1 MSQDSNIRH
10 PVAEPCQDQQAEK
23 PGDYDMKD
31 SQNDLQRWPK
41 LAPVLQDC
49 ETTLG
54 EAYRGADSI
63 SRKYHFRHKVAGIVA
78 AFGGMFAVLF
88 AIAQLAIAQLPKKL
102 PLEQLPLELSL
113 VRGLFGETAHVWEAV
128 AAFAAL
134 VAVVVGLR
142 VALSKEWLVEREKA
156 ERCRFEKFGFLIS
169 PEAWSDPSNVR
180 QAWLSRRVEDIDA
193 LNRRV
198 LKRLAEEAE
207 KDSEPTSLGAAARID
222 KATLDQLVDYYRVKR
237 LRYQLRYFERQA
249 KRRDLWD
256 WLTWIVPFMF
266 FFLSIAAAFA
276 HYFHVLVEP
285 LLDTFPTVISEQ
297 ILNVIGTQH
306 SSQDS
311 NELDIVSLR
320 LILAA
325 ACLPVIGAAVRI
337 LRTAHEFGRNTL
349 RFRATSNNLKR
360 LDLALQKPPDSPA
373 KLKILHEVEEVLEAE
388 RREWLRLMLEAEW
401 FG

>member
-1 MSQDSNIRH
+1 MSQDSNIRQ
-10 PVAEPCQDQQAEK
+10 PVAEPCQDQQAENLR
-23 PGDYDMKD
+23 DYDMYD

-88 AIAQLAIAQLPKKL
+88 AIAQLPRELPS
-102 PLEQLPLELSL
+102 ELRL
-113 VRGLFGETAHVWEAV
+113 VGRLAPGTAHAWETI
-128 AAFAAL
+128 AAFAAF

-142 VALSKEWLVEREKA
+142 VALSKKWLVEREKA
-156 ERCRFEKFGFLIS
+156 ERCRFIKFSFLIS

-180 QAWLSRRVEDIDA
+180 QAWLSRRVEDMNA

-198 LKRLAEEAE
+198 LKRLAEEAD
-207 KDSEPTSLGAAARID
+207 KASEATSVGPAVRID
-222 KATLDQLVDYYRVKR
+222 EATLDQLVDYYREKR
-237 LRYQLRYFERQA
+237 LCLQLRYFERQA
-249 KRRDLWD
+249 KRRYLWD
-256 WLTWIVPFMF
+256 WLTWVVPFMF

-276 HYFHVLVEP
+276 HFFYVLVEP
-285 LLDTFPTVISEQ
+285 LLDMLPTLTAEQ
-297 ILNVIGTQH
+297 TRNAIGTH
-306 SSQDS
+306 HNSQDPK
-311 NELDIVSLR
+311 ELDRVSRR

-349 RFRATSNNLKR
+349 RFRATSNDLKR
-360 LDLALQKPPDSPA
+360 LDRDLQKPTGSPA
-373 KLKILHEVEEVLEAE
+373 KLEILQNVEEVLEAE
-388 RREWLRLMLEAEW
+388 RREWLRLMIEAEW

>member
-1 MSQDSNIRH
+1 MSQDSNIRQ
-10 PVAEPCQDQQAEK
+10 PVAEPCQDQQAENLR
-23 PGDYDMKD
+23 DYDMYD

-102 PLEQLPLELSL
+102 PLELSL
-113 VRGLFGETAHVWEAV
+113 VGGLFRETAHVWEAI

-142 VALSKEWLVEREKA
+142 VALSKKWLVEREKA
-156 ERCRFEKFGFLIS
+156 ERCRFIKFSFLIS

-180 QAWLSRRVEDIDA
+180 QAWLSRRVEDMNA

-198 LKRLAEEAE
+198 LKRLAEEAD
-207 KDSEPTSLGAAARID
+207 KASEATSVGPAARID
-222 KATLDQLVDYYRVKR
+222 EATLDQLVDYYRVKR
-237 LRYQLRYFERQA
+237 LCLQLRYFERQA

-256 WLTWIVPFMF
+256 WLTWVVPFMF

-276 HYFHVLVEP
+276 HFLHALVEP
-285 LLDTFPTVISEQ
+285 LLDRFPTLIPEQ
-297 ILNVIGTQH
+297 IPNVTRTQH

-311 NELDIVSLR
+311 NELDMVSLR

-349 RFRATSNNLKR
+349 RFRATSSNLKR
-360 LDLALQKPPDSPA
+360 LDLDLQKPTDSPA
-373 KLKILHEVEEVLEAE
+373 KLEILRKVEEVLKAE
-388 RREWLRLMLEAEW
+388 RREWLRLMFEAEW

>member
-1 MSQDSNIRH
+1 MSQDSNIRQ

-23 PGDYDMKD
+23 PRDYDMD
-31 SQNDLQRWPK
+31 DLQQDLQRWPK
-41 LAPVLQDC
+41 LAPVLKDC
-49 ETTLG
+49 EITLG
-54 EAYRGADSI
+54 KAYCRADCN

-88 AIAQLAIAQLPKKL
+88 AIAQLRRKL
-102 PLEQLPLELSL
+102 PYELRL
-113 VRGLFGETAHVWEAV
+113 VGEVAPGTAHQWETV

-142 VALSKEWLVEREKA
+142 VALSKKWLVDREKA
-156 ERCRFEKFGFLIS
+156 ERYRFVKFGFLIS
-169 PEAWSDPSNVR
+169 PEAWSDPSDVR

-193 LNRRV
+193 LKRQD
-198 LKRLAEEAE
+198 LKRLAEEAD
-207 KDSEPTSLGAAARID
+207 KASEATSVGPAARID
-222 KATLDQLVDYYRVKR
+222 ETTLDQLVDYYLEKR
-237 LRYQLRYFERQA
+237 LCLQLRYFERQA

-256 WLTWIVPFMF
+256 GLTWVVPFMF

-276 HYFHVLVEP
+276 HFFHELVEANFFYSLVEP
-285 LLDTFPTVISEQ
+285 LLDTFPTLIPEQ

-349 RFRATSNNLKR
+349 RFRATSNELKQH
-360 LDLALQKPPDSPA
+360 LDGLQNEPDPRAKVEILHKTERALQ
-373 KLKILHEVEEVLEAE
+373 AE
-388 RREWLRLMLEAEW
+388 RREWLRLMIEAEW

>member
-10 PVAEPCQDQQAEK
+10 PVAEPCQVQQAEK
-23 PGDYDMKD
+23 PRDYDMND

-54 EAYRGADSI
+54 ETYRRTDYN

-88 AIAQLAIAQLPKKL
+88 AIAQLRRKL
-102 PLEQLPLELSL
+102 PYELRL
-113 VRGLFGETAHVWEAV
+113 VGELAPGTAHQWETV

-142 VALSKEWLVEREKA
+142 IALSKKWLVDREKA
-156 ERCRFEKFGFLIS
+156 ERCRFVKFGFLIS
-169 PEAWSDPSNVR
+169 PEAWSDPSDVR
-180 QAWLSRRVEDIDA
+180 EAVKATNA
-193 LNRRV
+193 LKRQD
-198 LKRLAEEAE
+198 LKRLAEGEDKASEAA
-207 KDSEPTSLGAAARID
+207 SVGAAARID
-222 KATLDQLVDYYRVKR
+222 EATLDQLVDYYLEKR
-237 LRYQLRYFERQA
+237 LCLQLRYFERQA
-249 KRRDLWD
+249 KRRYLWD
-256 WLTWIVPFMF
+256 WLTWVVPFMF

-276 HYFHVLVEP
+276 HFFHELVNAPFFHHLVEW
-285 LLDTFPTVISEQ
+285 LSNMFPTLILEQ
-297 ILNVIGTQH
+297 TLNGIGTQH
-306 SSQDS
+306 NSQDS
-311 NELDIVSLR
+311 KELDMVSLR
-320 LILAA
+320 LILVA

-349 RFRATSNNLKR
+349 RFRATSNELKQL
-360 LDLALQKPPDSPA
+360 LDRLQKQADPPA
-373 KLKILHEVEEVLEAE
+373 KLEILHKTERALQAE
-388 RREWLRLMLEAEW
+388 RREWLRLMIEAEW